1 MAEDD
6 QEYLKLP
13 VEDRCVHKVWKA
25 RVSGYEEAVK
35 LFNRWDGDE
44 AGWKKFTPV
53 IKKFVADSNAVAQE
67 KGLLAVSE
75 EVVESCLGIIIF
87 HATLLPMPES
97 HCAIK
102 KKSHLSLSLVEVD
115 RHGDDGIFY
124 LLFGERLSLCLSVSQ
139 YHPQ

>member
-44 AGWKKFTPV
+44 PNWKKFAPV

-67 KGLLAVSE
+67 KGLVAALAFVENCDAAGKQESGSGAFLQ
-75 EVVESCLGIIIF
+75 VVPSARGPGLG
-87 HATLLPMPES
+87 
-97 HCAIK
+97 
-102 KKSHLSLSLVEVD
+102 
-115 RHGDDGIFY
+115 
-124 LLFGERLSLCLSVSQ
+124 
-139 YHPQ
+139 

>member
-13 VEDRCVHKVWKA
+13 VEERCVHKVWKA

-44 AGWKKFTPV
+44 AAWKKFSPI

-67 KGLLAVSE
+67 RGLEAALAYVENCDAAGKQVNVRGLSILYRVIRQVSDLCYN
-75 EVVESCLGIIIF
+75 V
-87 HATLLPMPES
+87 
-97 HCAIK
+97 
-102 KKSHLSLSLVEVD
+102 VD
-115 RHGDDGIFY
+115 RIF
-124 LLFGERLSLCLSVSQ
+124 
-139 YHPQ
+139 